1 LSKSSSGK
9 SKSKSVTYSS
19 DIISLVGSDIAE
31 GDEGGQFS
39 TGNRG
44 GKDTFL
50 GVSGQVNIAYGEIAG
65 AMSGGARG
73 GDDKFVG
80 GDDALNLFI
89 GDASSLSGKGTRG
102 GDDVFLGGD
111 ALGNDGYLTLNVA
124 FGDASGYGAPTP
136 PDVVE
141 PTVFSAAE
149 VTPAGL
155 LDSLIGIGGSLLAG
169 ITEGGLTD
177 GSRGGD
183 DKLYGGDVG
192 ADGYA
197 VINLLVGDANF
208 IGGSVAPAS
217 GCKDSDD
224 QRTTEAGDDR
234 LYGGSVLDDGY
245 AINLMA
251 GDAFVIDA
259 GGEGGDDRLVGGD
272 GNLDGYAGMGP
283 DTAPTDVEEST
294 GPAIAL
300 NLLVGDAVLL
310 NGEAGDDKVQ
320 GGDGALNL
328 LLGDGYAAGP
338 EATQGDDVLISG
350 EGSLFL
356 MLGDS
361 IDGYGSGIESIATTE
376 ASETEGGED
385 RFVIEH
391 NSFGVIVDFDATEGD
406 RIDLSRLLGTDDD
419 DCDDDGAPL
428 IGDLTALLQTII
440 TDEGAGLPFGLG
452 GAVLDF
458 SLADPS
464 YGLGSGAVVVA
475 GVTAEDLE
483 ANLWQV
489 FIL

>member
-1 LSKSSSGK
+1 
-9 SKSKSVTYSS
+9 
-19 DIISLVGSDIAE
+19 
-31 GDEGGQFS
+31 
-39 TGNRG
+39 
-44 GKDTFL
+44 
-50 GVSGQVNIAYGEIAG
+50 
-65 AMSGGARG
+65 M
-73 GDDKFVG
+73 
-80 GDDALNLFI
+80 
-89 GDASSLSGKGTRG
+89 TR
-102 GDDVFLGGD
+102 
-111 ALGNDGYLTLNVA
+111 
-124 FGDASGYGAPTP
+124 
-136 PDVVE
+136 
-141 PTVFSAAE
+141 
-149 VTPAGL
+149 AGL
-155 LDSLIGIGGSLLAG
+155 LVSLIGMGGSLLAG

-177 GSRGGD
+177 GARGGD

-224 QRTTEAGDDR
+224 RRTTEAGDDR

-283 DTAPTDVEEST
+283 EMAPTDVEEST

-361 IDGYGSGIESIATTE
+361 IDGYGAGIDSIATT
-376 ASETEGGED
+376 
-385 RFVIEH
+385 
-391 NSFGVIVDFDATEGD
+391 
-406 RIDLSRLLGTDDD
+406 
-419 DCDDDGAPL
+419 
-428 IGDLTALLQTII
+428 
-440 TDEGAGLPFGLG
+440 
-452 GAVLDF
+452 
-458 SLADPS
+458 
-464 YGLGSGAVVVA
+464 
-475 GVTAEDLE
+475 
-483 ANLWQV
+483 
-489 FIL
+489 